1 MALARVTPPRSQVQG
16 TLSAKC
22 YSSKIWRKK
31 RSVATKN
38 LTPRNQSILV
48 GRPLKFKTVAE
59 LELAIQTYF
68 DECDPHIIK
77 HMEATGFN
85 ERGETMWRERSIMSE
100 QRPYTRR
107 EPAVRSVRERCQV
120 QPDQ

>member
-1 MALARVTPPRSQVQG
+1 MAQETFSG
-16 TLSAKC
+16 DKESD
-22 YSSKIWRKK
+22 SKESKH
-31 RSVATKN
+31 
-38 LTPRNQSILV
+38 PG